1 METAHPGKGKGPDGD
16 RGERKSG
23 GEFKKKER
31 NLNIH
36 ERWVSNVASLEDG
49 IYTLCYF
56 SVFWYLQ
63 KHLVFRSAKI
73 SGSIQ

>member
-1 METAHPGKGKGPDGD
+1 METAHPGKGKGPHGD

-36 ERWVSNVASLEDG
+36 ERWVSNVASLEDE
-49 IYTLCYF
+49 
-56 SVFWYLQ
+56 YL
-63 KHLVFRSAKI
+63 HFM
-73 SGSIQ
+73 

>member
-1 METAHPGKGKGPDGD
+1 METAHPGKGKGPGGD

-31 NLNIH
+31 NLNIR

-49 IYTLCYF
+49 YLHFMLLLC
-56 SVFWYLQ
+56 V
-63 KHLVFRSAKI
+63 LVFTKA
-73 SGSIQ
+73 SGFQKC